1 MLNVGGHKVYET
13 LPAGMVDLDKCAVCS
28 WPVAEEEPSM
38 IDDVV
43 ESGLVV
49 LYNTESG
56 DYPLN
61 IYWGKTDENP
71 HGFCDTEGYYSYP
84 GIPYIVVDAPAITKD
99 ILLALYVM
107 NVIPE

>member
-1 MLNVGGHKVYET
+1 MLNIGGHKVYET
-13 LPAGMVDLDKCAVCS
+13 LPAGMVDLDKCSVYA
-28 WPVAEEEPSM
+28 WPVAEEETAM

-43 ESGLVV
+43 KSGLIV

-71 HGFCDTEGYYSYP
+71 HGFCD
-84 GIPYIVVDAPAITKD
+84 IVVDAPAITKD

-107 NVIPE
+107 GVIPE